1 MTTLTPA
8 APATARISHEAF
20 LDRLAAVG
28 IPLVRIDVD
37 QRTAIV
43 NGVDR
48 PLTQREVALLTYL
61 SAAPGRMASRDDL
74 LATVW
79 RGEHLRAGTR
89 TVDVHVG
96 RLRTKLGL
104 DAVRTVRGIGY
115 GLGPDVQVTTTDPR
129 GTRHAGLAHR
139 AGGRRRG

>member
-1 MTTLTPA
+1 MTTLASA
-8 APATARISHEAF
+8 APRISHQDF
-20 LDRLAAVG
+20 LDRLAAIG

-37 QRTAIV
+37 QRIANV

-48 PLTQREVALLTYL
+48 PLTEREIALLSYL
-61 SAAPGRMASRDDL
+61 SAAPGRVASRNDL

-79 RGEHLRAGTR
+79 RGEHLRTGTR

-104 DAVRTVRGIGY
+104 DAVRTVRGVGY
-115 GLGPDVQVTTTDPR
+115 GLGPDVQVVTDSRR
-129 GTRHAGLAHR
+129 GTHHAGLAHR
-139 AGGRRRG
+139 AGTRRRG